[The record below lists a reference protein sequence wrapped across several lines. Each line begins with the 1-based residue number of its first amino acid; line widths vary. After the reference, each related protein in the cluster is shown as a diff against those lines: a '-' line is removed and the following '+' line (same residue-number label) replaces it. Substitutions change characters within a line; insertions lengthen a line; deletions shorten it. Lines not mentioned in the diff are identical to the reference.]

1 MKRAG
6 ILHAELAGHLA
17 RLSHTDLFVVAD
29 SGFPVP
35 PGVPTVDLRVIF
47 GLPRL
52 EPVLEAV
59 LAEVVV
65 EAAAVASEVDA
76 ANSEVDAANSELAA
90 LFDSAAPGATRV
102 PHDELKRLSTAARFV
117 IRTAE
122 ATPYGN
128 ILLTA
133 GVAFDV

>member
-76 ANSEVDAANSELAA
+76 ANSELAA

>member
-17 RLSHTDLFVVAD
+17 QLSHTDLFVVAD

-35 PGVPTVDLRVIF
+35 PGVPAVDLRVLY

-59 LAEVVV
+59 LAEVVI
-65 EAAAVASEVDA
+65 ESAAVAAEVDD
-76 ANSEVDAANSELAA
+76 ANPELAA
-90 LFDSAAPGATRV
+90 LFDSAAPGAARV
-102 PHDELKRLSTAARFV
+102 PHDELKRLSAAARFV
-117 IRTAE
+117 VRTGE

-133 GVAFDV
+133 GVAFAV